1 MPSPAVTRI
10 TSKYLYSEVEGF
22 TARSFMRAWRDNK
35 MRLMFRQI
43 GFALAIAA
51 ATGCSH
57 GSGPASEAATSAP
70 TSSATPTPAAEPTG
84 AVAGGFRGFDSNDYP
99 GDATMATLHK
109 TFAFTGYWLTNPPGE
124 NSNTWSGKRGLL
136 RQQGWGFLALANGR
150 LDDEILK
157 AQKSGTS
164 PAQLAR
170 KDAAVAIAAARR
182 EGFPPR
188 TILFLDQ
195 EEGGI
200 LLAEQAAYL
209 LFWTEAIAAS
219 DYRAGVYA
227 SGQPV
232 PNGPGQTITTIEDI
246 RAHVIKNHLHSIA
259 MFAAQDACP
268 PAPGCTV
275 NAKPLSSAG
284 VVTLSPGGDLVAW
297 QYSQSPR
304 RPELTQACG
313 NTYAADGNC
322 YAPGV
327 PTVLLDMDL
336 ASSADPSHG
345 R

>member
-1 MPSPAVTRI
+1 MGD
-10 TSKYLYSEVEGF
+10 K
-22 TARSFMRAWRDNK
+22 K
-35 MRLMFRQI
+35 MQLAFRHV
-43 GFALAIAA
+43 GFALALVAA
-51 ATGCSH
+51 SGCSH
-57 GSGPASEAATSAP
+57 GSGAMQGADTATTSALP
-70 TSSATPTPAAEPTG
+70 SSANPTPVAGATG

-99 GDATMATLHK
+99 GDAIMATLHK

-124 NSNTWSGKRGLL
+124 NSNTWAGKRGLL

-157 AQKSGTS
+157 AKKSGTS
-164 PAQLAR
+164 PAELAR
-170 KDAAVAIAAARR
+170 KDAAVAVAAARSD
-182 EGFPPR
+182 GFPAH
-188 TILFLDQ
+188 TIIFLDQ

-209 LFWTEAIAAS
+209 LAWTEAVASS
-219 DYRAGVYA
+219 DYRPGVYA

-246 RAHVIKNHLHSIA
+246 RAHVIKNHLHPIV
-259 MFAAQDACP
+259 MFDAQDACP

-275 NAKPLSSAG
+275 NAKPLSSSG
-284 VVTLSPGGDLVAW
+284 VITLSPGGELVAW

-304 RPELTQACG
+304 RPELTQACSS
-313 NTYAADGNC
+313 TYAADGNC
-322 YAPGV
+322 YALGV